1 MGECCPAVRPEM
13 RSLLL
18 LLGLVTLALAQ
29 RGGRPKCPDGER
41 PSCAD
46 GSRPE
51 RPPRGQRGPP
61 TCSDGN
67 SPVCSDGSAP
77 QKPERKGPCSDGSTP
92 TCGGASPVC
101 PDGSALSTESR
112 SAQTPASHHCAT
124 MAVSRAGLDVADQA
138 DRAEA
143 ELDSSW
149 IKTSTLSL
157 NEIGLK
163 INSNLL

>member
-92 TCGGASPVC
+92 TWW
-101 PDGSALSTESR
+101 E
-112 SAQTPASHHCAT
+112 
-124 MAVSRAGLDVADQA
+124 ADQ
-138 DRAEA
+138 AEA

-163 INSNLL
+163 INSNL